1 MSGTTQQPPTHSL
14 SPELPRAV
22 REAAE
27 RANRAVQQMN
37 TAPAQGEPQ
46 GEPGIQML
54 KPVEERPEPPHNVQQ
69 DGQQAEPPA
78 QQEQPARQ
86 EGQPQPPQQDDAEHR
101 YRSLKGR
108 FDAEMAKRDAQI
120 EGLRDLIANLQSAP
134 PPPPQNKPVETFSAG
149 PDTELS
155 EDERRDYGPD
165 LIGLVEKIAKR
176 VAYDVAGKVREE
188 VQQVQRTVGSVQET
202 TNQTAHERF
211 LAALTS
217 SVSDWET
224 MNGDPEFLR
233 WLGQPDPYSG
243 VPRQSLLNKAVE
255 DKSAARA
262 AAFFQGYKR
271 ELQAVSPQGSQ
282 PAATSPASQ
291 PGQRVPL
298 ESLAAPG
305 RAKPGASGAPQD
317 KPTYTRSA
325 ITKFYDD
332 VRRGAFRG
340 REAEQARMEADIIAA
355 TREGRIM

>member
-1 MSGTTQQPPTHSL
+1 MSDTTQRPPTHSL

-27 RANRAVQQMN
+27 RANRAVEQMKA
-37 TAPAQGEPQ
+37 APEGEPQ
-46 GEPGIQML
+46 GEQGIQML
-54 KPVEERPEPPHNVQQ
+54 KPVEEQPEAPHNVQQ
-69 DGQQAEPPA
+69 QEPAQQEPARQDGQQA
-78 QQEQPARQ
+78 
-86 EGQPQPPQQDDAEHR
+86 PQQDDNWEHKYKSLEGRHRAEQAR
-101 YRSLKGR
+101 QQ
-108 FDAEMAKRDAQI
+108 AQI
-120 EGLRDLIANLQSAP
+120 DGLRDLIANFQSAP
-134 PPPPQNKPVETFSAG
+134 PAPAAPANRPVETFSAG
-149 PDTELS
+149 PDSELS

-165 LIGLVEKIAKR
+165 LIGVIEKVAKR
-176 VAYDVAGKVREE
+176 IAYDVAGKVREE

-211 LAALTS
+211 LAGLTS
-217 SVSDWET
+217 SVSDWEA

-243 VPRQSLLNKAVE
+243 VSRQTLLNKAVE

-271 ELQAVSPQGSQ
+271 EQQAVSPQGASQ
-282 PAATSPASQ
+282 PAASGPASQ

-305 RAKPGASGAPQD
+305 RAKPGASGAPQE
-317 KPTYTRSA
+317 KPTYTRPA